1 MKRSVWCASAAA
13 VAAGMILIA
22 PMSTRAESKLPSG
35 ISAAGISLEGMTE
48 GEAGKKISDYVEKQ
62 LDQALTLSIEGS
74 ETKASADALG
84 ILWENKEAIKD
95 GIHAAKPAGSLIKR
109 YMKTKDLSVS
119 PVELL
124 VELDMDGE
132 RLTAFI
138 HENCPDAVPDAADAS
153 ICRKDGNFIVTPSVT
168 GKTVDAE
175 NTKKNL
181 NEAINTGLEDSL
193 KLQVAVEAREPR
205 IKTEDLSSIKD
216 VLGTYSTDFKTS
228 GAARSTNLAVGTAK
242 INGHVLLPGEVLSGY
257 ECMHPFT
264 LENGY
269 KTAGAYENGRS
280 VDSIGGGVCQI
291 ATTLYNAALQ
301 AELDIVQRQNHSM
314 LVSYV
319 KPSMD
324 AAIAGTYKD
333 IKVGNPYD
341 TALYVEGYTSGKT
354 LTFTI
359 YGKET
364 RPSNRTVK
372 YESETLQTIDAGPP
386 IETVDPSLQPGQRVR
401 VESGHTGLKSKL
413 YKCVYVDGELK
424 EKTLLNT
431 DSYKASKAVYRVGPE
446 APPQETAVSVPP
458 AGTESAAAEPSAPT
472 VSEGQTEEFQQT
484 GPGASAGP
492 GMTPQGPGYEGPSAE
507 NVGPGF
513 EP

>member
-1 MKRSVWCASAAA
+1 
-13 VAAGMILIA
+13 
-22 PMSTRAESKLPSG
+22 
-35 ISAAGISLEGMTE
+35 MTE

-138 HENCPDAVPDAADAS
+138 HENCPNAVPDAADAS
-153 ICRKDGNFIVTPSVT
+153 ISRKDGSFIVTPSVT

-181 NEAINTGLEDSL
+181 NEAINTGLEDGL

-269 KTAGAYENGRS
+269 KTSGAYENGRS
-280 VDSIGGGVCQI
+280 VYSI
-291 ATTLYNAALQ
+291 
-301 AELDIVQRQNHSM
+301 
-314 LVSYV
+314 
-319 KPSMD
+319 
-324 AAIAGTYKD
+324 
-333 IKVGNPYD
+333 
-341 TALYVEGYTSGKT
+341 
-354 LTFTI
+354 
-359 YGKET
+359 
-364 RPSNRTVK
+364 
-372 YESETLQTIDAGPP
+372 
-386 IETVDPSLQPGQRVR
+386 
-401 VESGHTGLKSKL
+401 
-413 YKCVYVDGELK
+413 
-424 EKTLLNT
+424 
-431 DSYKASKAVYRVGPE
+431 
-446 APPQETAVSVPP
+446 
-458 AGTESAAAEPSAPT
+458 
-472 VSEGQTEEFQQT
+472 
-484 GPGASAGP
+484 
-492 GMTPQGPGYEGPSAE
+492 
-507 NVGPGF
+507 
-513 EP
+513 